1 MARRAAGLV
10 IFRQAEVDGVVEWL
24 LLQTSYGSNHWTPP
38 KGHLDP
44 GEDEMMAATRET
56 EEEAGLGSDQL
67 EVFNEVKAELR
78 YEAFGSPKVVTYWLA
93 KLREPSTTVILSEEH
108 KDFKWL
114 QCDEACKLAGFVE
127 MGEVIRKFQQKV
139 DTWLE
144 NEK

>member
-93 KLREPSTTVILSEEH
+93 KLR
-108 KDFKWL
+108 D
-114 QCDEACKLAGFVE
+114 
-127 MGEVIRKFQQKV
+127 RKSV
-139 DTWLE
+139 V
-144 NEK
+144 